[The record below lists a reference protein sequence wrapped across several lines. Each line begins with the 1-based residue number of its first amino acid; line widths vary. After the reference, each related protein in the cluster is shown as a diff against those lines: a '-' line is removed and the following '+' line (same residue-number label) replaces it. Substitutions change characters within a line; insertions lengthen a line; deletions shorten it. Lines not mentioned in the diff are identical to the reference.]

1 MELQAG
7 VKRKFAWVAGDVCFG
22 GTLWLD
28 GTDGQEDEL
37 DDVHKGIL
45 DAPTDD
51 EGAGEICESN
61 KGDVSLETADEDAL
75 PVEPLN

>member
-1 MELQAG
+1 MNVDAG
-7 VKRKFAWVAGDVCFG
+7 LSVVMYAGFG
-22 GTLWLD
+22 GKFWVD

-61 KGDVSLETADEDAL
+61 KGDVALETADEDAL
-75 PVEPLN
+75 SVEQVN

>member
-1 MELQAG
+1 MHTQSSHYATPMP
-7 VKRKFAWVAGDVCFG
+7 VWF
-22 GTLWLD
+22 D

-51 EGAGEICESN
+51 EGPGSIDENNSS
-61 KGDVSLETADEDAL
+61 GVADESADEGNDIIERMLKQAGIQ
-75 PVEPLN
+75 NNN